1 MHELLDARGLED
13 LLGRLLNG
21 SEEATFAFHL
31 VNLRP
36 LDPASCQSPTCAALD
51 AGKAVASL
59 AGVTSRG
66 NAVARLGPGKFAI
79 VQRRR
84 AALARV
90 AVLADRICTRLPT
103 QTSSD
108 CNKLVCDVGT
118 VEFAE
123 KFATPFQLMQSA
135 QTALD
140 TECRRHGATPTPFG
154 GVSLKPGSRVR
165 ALTRALRDALDQ
177 DQFELFYQ
185 PVVSATTRSVVQYE
199 ALIRWKHSSHKY
211 ISPDQFIPAAESSG
225 IITEIGR
232 WALNRACMDVLT
244 HDGSVGVAVNFS
256 PTEFLNSDVSE
267 TIERV
272 LEDTGLHPR
281 RLTVELTE
289 SVFMSFSAHVLK
301 QFERIGN
308 MGVKISLDD
317 FGTAYSSFDRLYALP
332 ITSIK
337 IDRSLIT
344 PIAQCERSR
353 KIVGGIIKLAADLDL
368 LTVAEGVE
376 SEEQADILQVA
387 EASWL
392 QGYYFG
398 VPAPARIALAS
409 QQPLRPG
416 PCANSG
422 VSSSPG
428 LAAATSIQPARLTR
442 PYRQ

>member
-1 MHELLDARGLED
+1 MM
-13 LLGRLLNG
+13 
-21 SEEATFAFHL
+21 EA
-31 VNLRP
+31 
-36 LDPASCQSPTCAALD
+36 
-51 AGKAVASL
+51 
-59 AGVTSRG
+59 
-66 NAVARLGPGKFAI
+66 
-79 VQRRR
+79 
-84 AALARV
+84 
-90 AVLADRICTRLPT
+90 
-103 QTSSD
+103 
-108 CNKLVCDVGT
+108 
-118 VEFAE
+118 
-123 KFATPFQLMQSA
+123 
-135 QTALD
+135 
-140 TECRRHGATPTPFG
+140 
-154 GVSLKPGSRVR
+154 
-165 ALTRALRDALDQ
+165 
-177 DQFELFYQ
+177 
-185 PVVSATTRSVVQYE
+185 
-199 ALIRWKHSSHKY
+199 
-211 ISPDQFIPAAESSG
+211 
-225 IITEIGR
+225 
-232 WALNRACMDVLT
+232 
-244 HDGSVGVAVNFS
+244 
-256 PTEFLNSDVSE
+256 SDVSE